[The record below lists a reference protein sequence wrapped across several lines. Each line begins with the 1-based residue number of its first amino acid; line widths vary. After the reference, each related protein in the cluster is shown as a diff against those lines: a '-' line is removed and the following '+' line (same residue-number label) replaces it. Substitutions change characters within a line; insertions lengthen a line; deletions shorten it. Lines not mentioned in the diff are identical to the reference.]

1 MIYIKRFVFYAARIN
16 YQFKIS
22 ELKNGE
28 KLVEQTVQA
37 LKSCQLRLEM
47 CLIYLQMC
55 DLHSW

>member
-22 ELKNGE
+22 ELKNLE
-28 KLVEQTVQA
+28 NLVEQTVQA

-47 CLIYLQMC
+47 
-55 DLHSW
+55 